1 MSANRISPP
10 MSYMPAVKLAIDD
23 VKSGKVASLQEAACN
38 FNVCLDWLLLEITNR
53 SPDKLVNSKWHIFS
67 PTVEKEIVEWIL
79 AQEDMNDPATCEE
92 VIEHAKELL
101 IIGKSTWKEY
111 RRRWFQD
118 FKTRH
123 PEVCIFN
130 KKMYSRETTEYT
142 AQCKI
147 NSFFNEI
154 AVIVEEKKIE
164 TKSVFYL
171 NQITYAMGKAEKPKI
186 TQAYADT
193 RGYVKS
199 PEGRDTC
206 TVIEVANLMGTLIL
220 PPVMPKLLLIPLLVN
235 TLLL

>member
-1 MSANRISPP
+1 
-10 MSYMPAVKLAIDD
+10 
-23 VKSGKVASLQEAACN
+23 
-38 FNVCLDWLLLEITNR
+38 
-53 SPDKLVNSKWHIFS
+53 
-67 PTVEKEIVEWIL
+67 
-79 AQEDMNDPATCEE
+79 
-92 VIEHAKELL
+92 
-101 IIGKSTWKEY
+101 
-111 RRRWFQD
+111 
-118 FKTRH
+118 
-123 PEVCIFN
+123 
-130 KKMYSRETTEYT
+130 MYSRETTEYT

-220 PPVMPKLLLIPLLVN
+220 PPVIA
-235 TLLL
+235 